1 MKRTALLILLF
12 LLAPAAFGCSVC
24 VSKPLKF
31 AFQDSE
37 LFFIGTVTQRQQWS
51 VTFRVQEQFK
61 GNPAAEVTLQT
72 SNSCSMSGFA
82 VGVSYLVEATATEYG
97 LQADCGSHTQEARA
111 GSRDVSVVRRRA
123 AWWHSRLS
131 RISLYRF
138 RDLVFRQFE

>member
-1 MKRTALLILLF
+1 MKRTGLLVLLF
-12 LLAPAAFGCSVC
+12 LLAPAAFGCAVC
-24 VSKPLKF
+24 VGKPLKI

-37 LFFIGTVTQRQQWS
+37 LFFIGTVVTRQPWS

-61 GNPAAEVTLQT
+61 GKPVAEVTLQT

-82 VGVSYLVEATATEYG
+82 VGVSYLVEATPTEGG
-97 LQADCGSHTQEARA
+97 LQAYCGSHTQEVRA
-111 GSRDVSVVRRRA
+111 GSRDVAVVRRRA

-138 RDLVFRQFE
+138 RDLLWRHLG